1 MRTVGELKASREVL
15 LIVSSIIIT
24 LLKPMK
30 KFANDY
36 IILAS
41 TRYRVSTAIILQ
53 AFPKSRYLGGKI

>member
-1 MRTVGELKASREVL
+1 MRTVGELKASREML
-15 LIVSSIIIT
+15 LIVSSNTIT
-24 LLKPMK
+24 PPRPMQ

-41 TRYRVSTAIILQ
+41 IRYRVSTAIILQ